1 MKPHRDVAGIS
12 GGLERCLGKLRLVD
26 CAVAELAAPEK
37 GLPRGLAA
45 ALRRHHARE
54 ARRELHAIGALL
66 SRIIAP
72 VGPAP

>member
-1 MKPHRDVAGIS
+1 MKPHCDIVCIYGDI
-12 GGLERCLGKLRLVD
+12 ERCLGKLRLVEA
-26 CAVAELAAPEK
+26 AVGELVAPEK

-45 ALRRHHARE
+45 ALRHHHSRE
-54 ARRELHAIGALL
+54 ARRELHAIGAIL